1 MKTLKEFT
9 EYINMVNDDVAI
21 MRMLCRCELRAMKN
35 DFCKHKDVKMVQNG
49 HFPYFEYQIQTIDF
63 RINKCMVVAVRYY
76 ADENKWTLIIGEVD
90 RNHISREIC
99 ANDTNIENMVELIT
113 VLKHELFDEQL
124 IIS

>member
-21 MRMLCRCELRAMKN
+21 MRMLCRCELRAMK
-35 DFCKHKDVKMVQNG
+35 DAFCKHQNVCPIDNG
-49 HFPYFEYQIQTIDF
+49 FEYQIQTIDF
-63 RINKCMVVAVRYY
+63 RINKCLVVAVRYY
-76 ADENKWTLIIGEVD
+76 SDKNKWNLVIGEVD

-99 ANDTNIENMVELIT
+99 ANDTNIEHMVELIT